1 MDRCHS
7 AVEEAHTM
15 PHDPALVSKTIMIVD
30 DELFFRKLLG
40 TILTEK
46 GFSVIAEASDGVE
59 AVEKYS
65 LHRPD
70 LTILDIYMPQK
81 NGFDATK
88 DILSVNPGAKVLICS
103 GMGYDDDVKAA
114 LAIGARDV
122 ILKPFIPQEVID
134 IISRVLAEK

>member
-1 MDRCHS
+1 MNHNP
-7 AVEEAHTM
+7 AH
-15 PHDPALVSKTIMIVD
+15 VSKTIMIVD

-40 TILTEK
+40 SILREN
-46 GFSVIAEASDGVE
+46 GYSVVAEAADGVE

-65 LHRPD
+65 LHRPE

-88 DILSVNPGAKVLICS
+88 DILSMNPKAKVLICS

-114 LAIGARDV
+114 LALGARDV
-122 ILKPFIPQEVID
+122 ILKPFIPPEVIE
-134 IISRVLAEK
+134 IVSRVMAEE

>member
-1 MDRCHS
+1 MQL
-7 AVEEAHTM
+7 
-15 PHDPALVSKTIMIVD
+15 DPAQVSKTVMIVD

-40 TILTEK
+40 TILAEK
-46 GFSVIAEASDGVE
+46 GISVIAEAADGVE

-65 LHRPD
+65 LHRPE
-70 LTILDIYMPQK
+70 LVILDIYMPQK

-88 DILSVNPGAKVLICS
+88 DILSINPKAKVLICS

-122 ILKPFIPQEVID
+122 ILKPFIPQEVIE
-134 IISRVLAEK
+134 IVSRVLAE

>member
-1 MDRCHS
+1 MQL
-7 AVEEAHTM
+7 
-15 PHDPALVSKTIMIVD
+15 DPAQVSKTVMIVD

-46 GFSVIAEASDGVE
+46 GFSVVTEASDGVE

-70 LTILDIYMPQK
+70 LVILDIYMPQK

-88 DILSVNPGAKVLICS
+88 DILSLNPKAKVLICS

-122 ILKPFIPQEVID
+122 ILKPFIPQEVIE
-134 IISRVLAEK
+134 IVSRVLAE

>member
-1 MDRCHS
+1 MQL
-7 AVEEAHTM
+7 
-15 PHDPALVSKTIMIVD
+15 DPAQVSKTVMIVD

-46 GFSVIAEASDGVE
+46 GFSVVTEASDGVE

-70 LTILDIYMPQK
+70 LVILDIYMPQK

-88 DILSVNPGAKVLICS
+88 DILSIDPKAKVLICS

-122 ILKPFIPQEVID
+122 ILKPFIPQEVIE
-134 IISRVLAEK
+134 IVSRVLAE

>member
-1 MDRCHS
+1 M
-7 AVEEAHTM
+7 EEAHTM

-40 TILTEK
+40 TILAEN

-70 LTILDIYMPQK
+70 LIILDIYMPQK
-81 NGFDATK
+81 NGFDATR
-88 DILSVNPGAKVLICS
+88 DILSMNPNAKVLICS

-122 ILKPFIPQEVID
+122 ILKPFIPQEVIE
-134 IISRVLAEK
+134 IISRVLAE

>member
-1 MDRCHS
+1 MH
-7 AVEEAHTM
+7 
-15 PHDPALVSKTIMIVD
+15 HDHVQVSKTVMIVD

-40 TILTEK
+40 TMLTEN
-46 GFSVIAEASDGVE
+46 GFSLVAEAADGVE

-65 LHRPD
+65 LHRPE
-70 LTILDIYMPQK
+70 LIILDIYMPKK

-88 DILSVNPGAKVLICS
+88 DILSMNPKAKVVICS
-103 GMGYDDDVKAA
+103 GLGYDEDVKAA

-134 IISRVLAEK
+134 IVSRVLSEQ

>member
-1 MDRCHS
+1 
-7 AVEEAHTM
+7 M

-40 TILTEK
+40 TILSEK

-59 AVEKYS
+59 AVNKYS

-70 LTILDIYMPQK
+70 LIILDIYMPQK
-81 NGFDATK
+81 NGFDATQ
-88 DILSVNPGAKVLICS
+88 DILSVNPEAKVLICS

-114 LAIGARDV
+114 LALGARDV
-122 ILKPFIPQEVID
+122 ILKPFIPQEVIE
-134 IISRVLAEK
+134 IVTRVLVEK

>member
-1 MDRCHS
+1 MNHNP
-7 AVEEAHTM
+7 AH
-15 PHDPALVSKTIMIVD
+15 VSKTIMIVD

-40 TILTEK
+40 SILREN
-46 GFSVIAEASDGVE
+46 GYSVVAEAVDGVE

-65 LHRPD
+65 LHRPE

-88 DILSVNPGAKVLICS
+88 DILSMNPKAKVLICS

-114 LAIGARDV
+114 LALGVRDV
-122 ILKPFIPQEVID
+122 ILKPFIPPEVIE
-134 IISRVLAEK
+134 IVSRVMAEE

>member
-1 MDRCHS
+1 
-7 AVEEAHTM
+7 M
-15 PHDPALVSKTIMIVD
+15 PHDPAQVSKTIMIVD

-59 AVEKYS
+59 AAEKYS

-70 LTILDIYMPQK
+70 LVILDIYMPRK
-81 NGFDATK
+81 NGFDATQ
-88 DILSVNPGAKVLICS
+88 DILSVNPKAKVLICS

-114 LAIGARDV
+114 LAIGAKDV
-122 ILKPFIPQEVID
+122 ILKPFIPHEVVEIV
-134 IISRVLAEK
+134 SRVLAET

>member
-1 MDRCHS
+1 MHLDS
-7 AVEEAHTM
+7 AQ
-15 PHDPALVSKTIMIVD
+15 VSKTVMIVD

-46 GFSVIAEASDGVE
+46 GFSVVTEASDGVE

-65 LHRPD
+65 LHRPE
-70 LTILDIYMPQK
+70 LVILDIYMPQK

-88 DILSVNPGAKVLICS
+88 DILSINPKAKVLICS

-122 ILKPFIPQEVID
+122 ILKPFIPQEVIE
-134 IISRVLAEK
+134 IVSRVLAE

>member
-1 MDRCHS
+1 MQL
-7 AVEEAHTM
+7 
-15 PHDPALVSKTIMIVD
+15 DPAQVSKTIMIVD

-46 GFSVIAEASDGVE
+46 GFSVVAEASDGVE

-70 LTILDIYMPQK
+70 LVILDIYMPQK

-88 DILSVNPGAKVLICS
+88 DILSIDPKAKVLICS

-122 ILKPFIPQEVID
+122 ILKPFIPQEVIE
-134 IISRVLAEK
+134 IVSRVLAE